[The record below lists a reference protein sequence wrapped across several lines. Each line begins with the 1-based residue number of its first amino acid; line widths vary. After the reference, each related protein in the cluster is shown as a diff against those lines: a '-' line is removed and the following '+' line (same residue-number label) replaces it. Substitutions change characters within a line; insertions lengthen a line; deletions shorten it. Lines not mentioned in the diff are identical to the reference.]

1 MVGTIIASF
10 QAGAVSY
17 LYYAD
22 RVYQI
27 NLAIAGIAVSIV
39 SLPALS
45 RAIKKKNKKNIF
57 QIQNKS
63 IELTFLLSIP
73 ASIGLIIA
81 SEEIVSSLFGYGSF
95 SEEDVKLTSKAL
107 LYFGYGV
114 PAFALVKVLGNLF
127 FARDDTKTPL
137 KISLLIVVLNILI
150 SVLFFNKI
158 GFIIIPIATTTSS
171 WIGTIIYFFI
181 LYEKKFLNIERELF
195 KNLAKIFLC
204 SFLMSILLI
213 YGIGFFS
220 DELMYSNTF
229 KFLYLLFIVTFVAII
244 YLISCNLLGLLK
256 FKNYKTI

>member
-1 MVGTIIASF
+1 M
-10 QAGAVSY
+10 
-17 LYYAD
+17 
-22 RVYQI
+22 
-27 NLAIAGIAVSIV
+27 SIV

-150 SVLFFNKI
+150 SVSFFSKI
-158 GFIIIPIATTTSS
+158 GFIIIPSLQQLS
-171 WIGTIIYFFI
+171 WIGIIIYFFI
-181 LYEKKFLNIERELF
+181 LNEKKFLNIERELF

-204 SFLMSILLI
+204 SF
-213 YGIGFFS
+213 
-220 DELMYSNTF
+220 
-229 KFLYLLFIVTFVAII
+229 
-244 YLISCNLLGLLK
+244 
-256 FKNYKTI
+256 

>member
-150 SVLFFNKI
+150 SVFFSIKLVSLLYLSLQQPRHGLEQLF
-158 GFIIIPIATTTSS
+158 
-171 WIGTIIYFFI
+171 
-181 LYEKKFLNIERELF
+181 
-195 KNLAKIFLC
+195 IFL
-204 SFLMSILLI
+204 FYM
-213 YGIGFFS
+213 
-220 DELMYSNTF
+220 
-229 KFLYLLFIVTFVAII
+229 K
-244 YLISCNLLGLLK
+244 
-256 FKNYKTI
+256 KNF